1 MASGSNSYY
10 YLIGDCIEFR
20 PEDNLLHSR
29 LNGEKI
35 TLFVA
40 ASRCLQL
47 LLNQQGKLVSQKDLI
62 EAGWQKN
69 GMGVSS
75 NTFYQNILILRKGFK
90 LAGYEQTVI
99 KTVPRQGLTIPS
111 AVHVGKITPGK
122 EREHS
127 KVESVTEEKK
137 TINALPCNKKNLS
150 QSLWTSVLGF
160 SLCAGFIMLVVW
172 FSAGKSNF
180 FSRFNYIG
188 KIERCSVYLNGTQTT
203 LRSYMQFIAKNNFAC
218 KEQGFVYFSTYPLVP
233 RASAI
238 SCDRPISTGIKNSCT
253 SEYYLEWQLN
263 E

>member
-1 MASGSNSYY
+1 MASNSNDHY

-29 LNGEKI
+29 FNGEKI

-62 EAGWQKN
+62 ETGWQKN
-69 GMGVSS
+69 GMGVSN

-111 AVHVGKITPGK
+111 AVHVEKITPCK
-122 EREHS
+122 EREYS
-127 KVESVTEEKK
+127 KVESITEENKPS
-137 TINALPCNKKNLS
+137 TPCHVKKNLS
-150 QSLWTSVLGF
+150 QSLWTWVLGF

-172 FSAGKSNF
+172 FIAGKSNF
-180 FSRFNYIG
+180 FSSFNYIG
-188 KIERCSVYLNGTQTT
+188 KIERCSVYLNGPQTT

-218 KEQGFVYFSTYPLVP
+218 KAQGFVYFSTYPLVP

-238 SCDRPISTGIKNSCT
+238 SCDRPIATGIENSCT
-253 SEYYLEWQLN
+253 SEYYLEWQPN